1 MIQPQELRIGNYINI
16 PKTNQDAF
24 ISAINGLGYLSVNND
39 FIGLGKLELKD
50 IKPIPLTE
58 QWLIDFGMEMPT
70 NEDPIFEYGKAE
82 YDDCFNHFKK
92 TSQSLIDASF
102 EYDGKEFW
110 ADSNGFWFKIMHT
123 YTHVEYV
130 HQFQNLIFALTGK
143 ELTKKLST
151 YDVAVS
157 KSEFCKHPE
166 QECRTLNDNLKVCN
180 VCNKVIDK

>member
-1 MIQPQELRIGNYINI
+1 MSPSELRIGNKILVRNTESIVPEARDWTVEDCNI
-16 PKTNQDAF
+16 HH
-24 ISAINGLGYLSVNND
+24 
-39 FIGLGKLELKD
+39 LKD
-50 IKPIPLTE
+50 LYQGSEDWEYKPIPLTE
-58 QWLIDFGMEMPT
+58 QWLVDFGMEMPT
-70 NEDPIFEYGKAE
+70 NEDPIFEHGKGE

-143 ELTKKLST
+143 
-151 YDVAVS
+151 
-157 KSEFCKHPE
+157 
-166 QECRTLNDNLKVCN
+166 N
-180 VCNKVIDK
+180 

>member
-1 MIQPQELRIGNYINI
+1 MNPSELRIGNWVYWTKKNTPRQITLVSDSI
-16 PKTNQDAF
+16 IHTKP
-24 ISAINGLGYLSVNND
+24 LSLIED
-39 FIGLGKLELKD
+39 FSDL
-50 IKPIPLTE
+50 KPIPLTE

-70 NEDPIFEYGKAE
+70 NEDPIFEHGKGE
-82 YDDCFNHFKK
+82 YNDCFNPFIK

-143 ELTKKLST
+143 ELTLQK
-151 YDVAVS
+151 
-157 KSEFCKHPE
+157 
-166 QECRTLNDNLKVCN
+166 
-180 VCNKVIDK
+180 